1 MSAASSGG
9 VASRATFTASTIA
22 RVFLGEQPAFI
33 IPRSGPQA
41 PWELLL
47 YLLLGALAAFIAVGF
62 TRLLYWM
69 EDRFDSW
76 KFPDALKPGVGGLML
91 GSIAFFYPAVLGL
104 GFAPGLVGL
113 MLLAARLLRTAN
125 CALFKRGA
133 GPVRDLR
140 TAIMR
145 LGYKMVRSVS
155 ISLAAQQVFLG
166 YATKPI
172 RPYLK
177 EVWKHSIQ
185 VGTLAYLLA
194 RYSDAVENEE
204 AFLAG
209 LLHEVGKLY
218 ILIRAKDH
226 PELFR
231 NEAAFNA
238 IVADWQAELGRAI
251 TRSWDFSDEL
261 STAIGEHGSC
271 SLRCGPQASLTEVV
285 AVANLLAERIGT
297 QIDNDEALC
306 ELPNFG
312 SLNLDPQTL
321 AWVIAV
327 SADEVHALQDAIG
340 I

>member
-1 MSAASSGG
+1 MSNLDTVVLADDYATVRSAAERF
-9 VASRATFTASTIA
+9 VEELHATINREGIELPSLPEIA
-22 RVFLGEQPAFI
+22 LRI
-33 IPRSGPQA
+33 RR
-41 PWELLL
+41 
-47 YLLLGALAAFIAVGF
+47 ALADNSIEV
-62 TRLLYWM
+62 
-69 EDRFDSW
+69 D
-76 KFPDALKPGVGGLML
+76 GLTHL
-91 GSIAFFYPAVLGL
+91 IGSDPA
-104 GFAPGLVGL
+104 
-113 MLLAARLLRTAN
+113 LAARLLRTAN